1 MSGEGKALGRRGEE
15 FAAAFLAE
23 RGYRILALN
32 YRKKFGELDIVAE
45 DGGVIVFV
53 EVKTRRTRSFGHP
66 LESVT
71 AAKKQRMVR
80 AAQAWLA
87 DNRCQDRPCRFDA
100 VAVTVTPDGGF
111 SAELVRDAFCV
122 PG

>member
-1 MSGEGKALGRRGEE
+1 MSGDGRELGRRGEE
-15 FAAAFLAE
+15 FAAAYLTG
-23 RGYRILALN
+23 RGYRVLAVN

-45 DGGVIVFV
+45 EGGEIVFV
-53 EVKTRRTRSFGHP
+53 EVKTRSSARFGHP

-80 AAQAWLA
+80 AAHAWLA

-100 VAVTVTPDGGF
+100 VAVTVAPDGGF
-111 SAELVRDAFCV
+111 QAELVRDAFDAF
-122 PG
+122 